1 METKLSSLEEN
12 LKSIET
18 NKSDVKTQLDEA
30 LQDLDVLNND
40 KEVLDSERKRLENE
54 KTELGLDL
62 MTVTSEKIEIERK
75 ISEVET
81 EKVYL
86 VSQIKDLSEEKT
98 QLEEQLKGWRQERKS
113 LEDQL
118 AESRDV
124 AMKQK
129 LSLDNKDQILGD
141 LQTEVEELEMKNSS
155 LEGSLCATQNE
166 VSNLEAENKALF
178 CSFEKVEETVRGY
191 IHRCQDLEI
200 QNDDLSAAKDDLNQ
214 TCLILES
221 RMKKAEESFEE
232 KSRELD
238 NVLAL
243 LEEKDQLVGKFQ
255 GDIASLESKNNDL
268 QEMIQILQQRQATC
282 QEIALET
289 EASLK
294 RKISELEDRL
304 YESRERNEKNE
315 SELDSVRG
323 ECRQLLDLNNVL
335 STQVSEGLSTT
346 ERLTMREEELSRRLE
361 KALKELD
368 VVHQGMNSELDQ
380 KWQAEDEILH
390 LQSEIDQV
398 TQSYSGLY
406 FKFLIDKGSL

>member
-1 METKLSSLEEN
+1 METKLASLDEN
-12 LKSIET
+12 LKTIDSD
-18 NKSDVKTQLDEA
+18 KSDLKNQLDEA
-30 LQDLDVLNND
+30 VLDLEVLTND
-40 KEVLDSERKRLENE
+40 KEVLDSERKRLEKE

-62 MTVTSEKIEIERK
+62 MAVTSEKIEIEKK

-81 EKVYL
+81 EKAYL
-86 VSQIKDLSEEKT
+86 AGQIKDLSEEKT
-98 QLEEQLKGWRQERKS
+98 RLEDLMKNWREEKKN

-141 LQTEVEELEMKNSS
+141 LQNEIEELEMKNSS

-178 CSFEKVEETVRGY
+178 CSFEKVEETVRSY

-200 QNDDLSAAKDDLNQ
+200 QNDELSAAKDDLNQ

-221 RMKKAEESFEE
+221 RMKQAEESFEE
-232 KSRELD
+232 KSRELQL
-238 NVLAL
+238 VSIR
-243 LEEKDQLVGKFQ
+243 LEEKDQLVEKFQ

-268 QEMIQILQQRQATC
+268 QEMIQIVKQRQSTC
-282 QEIALET
+282 QEIAQET

-294 RKISELEDRL
+294 RKISELEDKL
-304 YESRERNEKNE
+304 YESRERNEKAE
-315 SELDSVRG
+315 SELESVRG

-346 ERLTMREEELSRRLE
+346 ERLTMREEELNRRLE
-361 KALKELD
+361 KAMKELD

-380 KWQAEDEILH
+380 RWEAEDEILH
-390 LQSEIDQV
+390 LQTEIDQV
-398 TQSYSGLY
+398 
-406 FKFLIDKGSL
+406 KFLFKNV